1 MPHPHWKTPK
11 IPAFAHVMTH
21 HFFQVRVCSLG
32 WVELSEDMLTS
43 ENSSKAVNRCIVQLS
58 SPTSCLQPDG
68 MWGGGRELLLEL
80 CDGALR
86 LIDLD
91 NGQVC
96 AYLTRVGGGEY

>member
-1 MPHPHWKTPK
+1 
-11 IPAFAHVMTH
+11 MTH

-96 AYLTRVGGGEY
+96 AYLTRVGVNTKTTTL